1 MVQSLS
7 PFKRWVINKINIFVN
22 LLFNANSFSLESF
35 QLFLFY
41 LRVLFH
47 GMQKVK
53 SWAIWK
59 FGHQVCPII
68 LVVWNLLQMFKC
80 SYWLLD
86 ISWCRIWNNT
96 DEWSASKN
104 FSHIC
109 FGFAKLV
116 QKYMHSDP
124 GVFMGWLVDSTYINP
139 HPLEAD
145 HQANPK
151 GYQEGVVVR
160 VKVQCSIDF
169 CWLYHKV
176 KMCTFMNNSMMSIG
190 QSQGASARGC

>member
-1 MVQSLS
+1 MFFYLWYSITFIFYAPGHDICLAMVQSLS

-47 GMQKVK
+47 GMRKVK

-124 GVFMGWLVDSTYINP
+124 GVFSLWVGWSIVLILIHIHWKLITRPIPRGIRKGWLYV
-139 HPLEAD
+139 
-145 HQANPK
+145 
-151 GYQEGVVVR
+151 
-160 VKVQCSIDF
+160 
-169 CWLYHKV
+169 
-176 KMCTFMNNSMMSIG
+176 
-190 QSQGASARGC
+190 